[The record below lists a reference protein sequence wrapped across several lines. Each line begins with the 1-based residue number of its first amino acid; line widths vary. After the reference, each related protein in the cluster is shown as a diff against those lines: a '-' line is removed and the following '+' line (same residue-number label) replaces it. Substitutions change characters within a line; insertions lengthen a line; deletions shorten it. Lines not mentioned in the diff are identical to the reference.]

1 MNFELRPWQI
11 SAIKKSTEWFAQKND
26 KRFLINAAPGAGKTI
41 CASMIAKKLL
51 DEHGI
56 WTVAIDG
63 AGVRGCRICPNV
75 YTTTDELDIFVDAL
89 AQMRV

>member
-1 MNFELRPWQI
+1 MNFELRPWQL

-51 DEHGI
+51 DEKK
-56 WTVAIDG
+56 
-63 AGVRGCRICPNV
+63 N
-75 YTTTDELDIFVDAL
+75 
-89 AQMRV
+89 

>member
-51 DEHGI
+51 DEKKLK
-56 WTVAIDG
+56 
-63 AGVRGCRICPNV
+63 
-75 YTTTDELDIFVDAL
+75 ELL
-89 AQMRV
+89 